1 MKEILSNTIT
11 VAFGI
16 ALFLLYIFG
25 MYKIV
30 ADDHRYTTKDV
41 VIGLVAF
48 PYPWW
53 VGGKEVYRIA
63 NTSSEDRALEEKCLD
78 ATEALGLKQK
88 SRLRFCECIVETRNE
103 EQCKQ
108 KIFVK

>member
-1 MKEILSNTIT
+1 MKDMLSGAVT
-11 VAFGI
+11 VVFGI

-41 VIGLVAF
+41 VIGLVVF

-63 NTSSEDRALEEKCLD
+63 TTSSENRAIEEKCLD
-78 ATEALGLKQK
+78 ATEAAGLQQK
-88 SRLRFCECIVETRNE
+88 SRLRFCECLVETRNE
-103 EQCKQ
+103 EQCRQ
-108 KIFVK
+108 KIFAK

>member
-1 MKEILSNTIT
+1 MKEMLGSAVT
-11 VAFGI
+11 VVFGA

-41 VIGLVAF
+41 AIGLIVF

-63 NTSSEDRALEEKCLD
+63 TTSSEDRALEEKCLD

-88 SRLRFCECIVETRNE
+88 SRLRFCECMVETRNE
-103 EQCKQ
+103 EQCRQ
-108 KIFVK
+108 KIFSK